1 MKKILLHLFLL
12 LTLHEIAFAQDD
24 DYVQNPTLGVHFFFN
39 DFKTAQSIRNTS
51 LSTTLKDK
59 KFGKIKDMSPG
70 LAINY
75 IDGLNKTFDFST
87 TLAGSFLD
95 YIRKDGSTYGKDNF
109 LLEGDV
115 SVRAKMFSNKYAVSP
130 YLQAGVGA
138 SMYKGTFGAFIPAGV
153 GIQVNILN
161 EAFLIIN
168 SQYRIPVTE
177 SANYHFYHSIGL
189 AGVIGKKKKAAPPVA
204 VVPLPPPPPKD
215 TDGDGIVDSLDAC
228 PTVAGLAQFKGCP
241 DRDGDGIQDSEDK
254 CPDVPGLARYQ
265 GCPIPDTDGDGIN
278 DEIDK
283 CPNEKGVARYDGC
296 PVPDRDKDGV
306 NDEEDKCPDLPGTV
320 ANQGCPEIK
329 EEVKKRIDVAAKNI
343 FFATGSFQLLAKSHK
358 SLDDVVKLL
367 NEDPNLKLDVEGH
380 TDNTGKADKNLTLSD
395 KRAKAVYDYFV
406 KKGVSADRLKSAG
419 FGQEQ
424 PVADNKTAA
433 GRAKNRRVELKL
445 HYH

>member
-1 MKKILLHLFLL
+1 MKKILLHLCLL
-12 LTLHEIAFAQDD
+12 LTLHELAIAQDND
-24 DYVQNPTLGVHFFFN
+24 HVQNPTLGVHFFFN

-51 LSTTLKDK
+51 LGATLRDK

-75 IDGLNKTFDFST
+75 IDGLNKTFDFTT

-115 SVRAKMFSNKYAVSP
+115 SVRAKMFSNKYVVSP

-138 SMYKGTFGAFIPAGV
+138 SMYKGTFGAFVPAGV
-153 GIQVNILN
+153 GVQVNILN

-189 AGVIGKKKKAAPPVA
+189 AGVIGKKKKAAPAVA

-228 PTVAGLAQFKGCP
+228 PTVPGLAQFKGCP

-320 ANQGCPEIK
+320 ANQGCPEIR
-329 EEVKKRIDVAAKNI
+329 EEVKKRIDVAARNI

-380 TDNTGKADKNLTLSD
+380 TDNTGKADKNLTLSE

-406 KKGVSADRLKSAG
+406 KKGVNADRLKSAG

>member
-1 MKKILLHLFLL
+1 MKRILLHLFFFLISFQ
-12 LTLHEIAFAQDD
+12 IAFGQDD
-24 DYVQNPTLGVHFFFN
+24 DIQNPTLGVHFFFN
-39 DFKTAQSIRNTS
+39 DFKSAQNIRNTS
-51 LSTTLKDK
+51 LGTALRDK

-75 IDGLNKTFDFST
+75 MEGLNRHFDFTT

-95 YIRKDGSTYGKDNF
+95 YIRRDGSTFGKDNF

-115 SVRAKMFSNKYAVSP
+115 SVRGKMFSNKYVVSP
-130 YLQAGVGA
+130 YLQAGLGA

-153 GIQVNILN
+153 GVQFNILN
-161 EAFLIIN
+161 EAFLVVN

-189 AGVIGKKKKAAPPVA
+189 AGVIGKKKRAAAPVPV
-204 VVPLPPPPPKD
+204 PIPPPPPKD

-228 PTVAGLAQFKGCP
+228 PDIPGLAQFKGCP
-241 DRDGDGIQDSEDK
+241 DKDGDGIPDPEDK
-254 CPDVPGLARYQ
+254 CPDVAGLARYQ

-278 DEIDK
+278 DEVDK

-306 NDEEDKCPDLPGTV
+306 NDEEDKCPDLPGPV
-320 ANQGCPEIK
+320 SNQGCPEVK
-329 EEVKKRIDVAAKNI
+329 EEIKKRIDVAAKNI
-343 FFATGSFQLLAKSHK
+343 FFATGSYQLLAKSHK
-358 SLDDVVKLL
+358 SLDDVAKLL

-380 TDNTGKADKNLTLSD
+380 TDNTGKADKNLTLSE
-395 KRAKAVYDYFV
+395 KRAQAVHDYLV
-406 KKGVSADRLKSAG
+406 KRGVSDDRINAAG
-419 FGQEQ
+419 FGQDR
-424 PVADNKTAA
+424 PVADNKTTA

-445 HYH
+445 HYN

>member
-24 DYVQNPTLGVHFFFN
+24 NEIQNPTLGVHFFFN

-75 IDGLNKTFDFST
+75 IDGLNKTFDFTS

-95 YIRKDGSTYGKDNF
+95 YIRKDGSSYGKDNF

-189 AGVIGKKKKAAPPVA
+189 AGVIGKKKKAAPPVV
-204 VVPLPPPPPKD
+204 VVPLPLPPPKD
-215 TDGDGIVDSLDAC
+215 TDNDGIVDSLDAC
-228 PTVAGLAQFKGCP
+228 PTVPGLAQFKGCP

-406 KKGVSADRLKSAG
+406 KKGISAERLKSAG
-419 FGQEQ
+419 YGQDQ

>member
-1 MKKILLHLFLL
+1 MKRILLHLFFL
-12 LTLHEIAFAQDD
+12 LTLTQIAFGQDD
-24 DYVQNPTLGVHFFFN
+24 DIQNPTLGVHFFFN
-39 DFKTAQSIRNTS
+39 DFKSAQNIRNTS
-51 LSTTLKDK
+51 LGTALRDK

-75 IDGLNKTFDFST
+75 MEGLNRHFDFTT

-95 YIRKDGSTYGKDNF
+95 YIRRDGSTFGKDNF

-115 SVRAKMFSNKYAVSP
+115 SVRGKMFSNKYVVSP
-130 YLQAGVGA
+130 YLQAGLGA

-153 GIQVNILN
+153 GVQFNILN
-161 EAFLIIN
+161 EAFLVVN

-189 AGVIGKKKKAAPPVA
+189 AGVIGKKKRAAAPVPV
-204 VVPLPPPPPKD
+204 PIPPPPPKD

-228 PTVAGLAQFKGCP
+228 PDIPGLAQFKGCP
-241 DRDGDGIQDSEDK
+241 DRDGDGIPDPEDK
-254 CPDVPGLARYQ
+254 CPDVAGLARYQ

-278 DEIDK
+278 DEVDK

-306 NDEEDKCPDLPGTV
+306 NDEEDKCPDLPGPV
-320 ANQGCPEIK
+320 SNQGCPEVK
-329 EEVKKRIDVAAKNI
+329 EEIKKRIDVAAKNI
-343 FFATGSFQLLAKSHK
+343 FFATGSYQLLAKSHK

-367 NEDPNLKLDVEGH
+367 SEDPNLKLDVEGH
-380 TDNTGKADKNLTLSD
+380 TDNTGKADKNLTLSE
-395 KRAKAVYDYFV
+395 KRAQAVHDYLV
-406 KKGVSADRLKSAG
+406 KKGVSDDRINAAG
-419 FGQEQ
+419 YGQDR
-424 PVADNKTAA
+424 PVADNKTTT

-445 HYH
+445 HYN